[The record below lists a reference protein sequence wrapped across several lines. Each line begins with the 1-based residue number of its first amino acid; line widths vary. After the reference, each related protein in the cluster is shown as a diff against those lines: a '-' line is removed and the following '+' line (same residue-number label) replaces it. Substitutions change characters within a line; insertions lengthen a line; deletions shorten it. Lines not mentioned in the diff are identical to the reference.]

1 MYFICNNKGN
11 LLFFIINRFL
21 FVCLFFL
28 FYLCSYIL
36 CYTQKKFFIARV
48 RKALIFLKN
57 MKIAL
62 IGYGKMG
69 HIIEEIAL
77 SRGHE
82 VVCTIDINNLEDF
95 ECEAFRSADV
105 AIEFTTPKTAL
116 GNVAKCLAA
125 KVPVVVGSTGWY
137 AELPKVKEDVAKAN
151 GSLFWASNFSIGV
164 NVFVAM
170 QKYVAKIMN
179 NYPNYDVSME
189 ETHHIHKLDSPSGT
203 AITIAN
209 AITDN
214 LDRKDSWKETSC
226 LWLNEDMSVNVSRNA
241 EVGTAFASH
250 EDNELEVVAFRRGE
264 VPGIHTVVYDSDV
277 DTITMT
283 HSAKSR
289 RGFALGAVVA
299 AEFMADGKK
308 GVYTMTDLMKF

>member
-1 MYFICNNKGN
+1 
-11 LLFFIINRFL
+11 
-21 FVCLFFL
+21 
-28 FYLCSYIL
+28 
-36 CYTQKKFFIARV
+36 
-48 RKALIFLKN
+48 

-82 VVCTIDINNLEDF
+82 VICTIDINNLEDF
-95 ECEAFRSADV
+95 ESEAFKSADV
-105 AIEFTTPKTAL
+105 AIEFTTPKTTR
-116 GNVAKCLAA
+116 GNMAKCLAA
-125 KVPVVVGSTGWY
+125 GVPVVVGSTGWY
-137 AELPKVKEDVAKAN
+137 DQLDEVKAEVAAAD

-179 NYPNYDVSME
+179 AYPQYDVAME

-214 LDRKDSWKETSC
+214 LDRKQTWKETSC
-226 LWLNEDMSVNVSRNA
+226 LWLNEDKSVNVARNA
-241 EVGTAFASH
+241 EMNTTFVSH
-250 EDNELEVVAFRRGE
+250 NEDELEVVAFRRGE
-264 VPGIHTVVYDSDV
+264 VPGIHTVVYDSEV

-299 AEFMADGKK
+299 AEWMADGKK

>member
-1 MYFICNNKGN
+1 
-11 LLFFIINRFL
+11 
-21 FVCLFFL
+21 
-28 FYLCSYIL
+28 
-36 CYTQKKFFIARV
+36 
-48 RKALIFLKN
+48 

-82 VVCTIDINNLEDF
+82 IVCTIDINNLEDF
-95 ECEAFRSADV
+95 ESEAFRSADV
-105 AIEFTTPKTAL
+105 AIEFTTPMTTLA
-116 GNVAKCLAA
+116 NQAKCLAA
-125 KVPVVVGSTGWY
+125 GVPVVVGSTGWY
-137 AELPKVKEDVAKAN
+137 DHLPQVKADVEKAN

-179 NYPNYDVSME
+179 AYPNYDVAME
-189 ETHHIHKLDSPSGT
+189 EAHHIHKLDSPSGT

-209 AITDN
+209 AIIDN
-214 LDRKDSWKETSC
+214 LDRKDSWKETSA
-226 LWLNEDMSVNVSRNA
+226 LWLNEDMSINVAKNA
-241 EVGTAFASH
+241 EVGTKFESH
-250 EDNELEVVAFRRGE
+250 KGNELEIVAYRRGE

>member
-1 MYFICNNKGN
+1 
-11 LLFFIINRFL
+11 
-21 FVCLFFL
+21 
-28 FYLCSYIL
+28 
-36 CYTQKKFFIARV
+36 
-48 RKALIFLKN
+48 

-95 ECEAFRSADV
+95 ESEAFRSADV
-105 AIEFTTPKTAL
+105 AIEFTTPKTCL

-125 KVPVVVGSTGWY
+125 GVTVVVGSTGWY
-137 AELPKVKEDVAKAN
+137 DQLPQVKADVEKAN

-179 NYPNYDVSME
+179 AYPQYDVTLE

-209 AITDN
+209 AVTDN
-214 LDRKDSWKETSC
+214 LDRKRSWKETAAI
-226 LWLNEDMSVNVSRNA
+226 WQHEDGSVDVSRNA

-250 EDNELEVVAFRRGE
+250 EADELEVVALRRGE
-264 VPGIHTVVYDSDV
+264 VPGIHTVTYESDV

-299 AEFMADGKK
+299 AEWMKDGKK
-308 GVYTMTDLMKF
+308 GVFTMGDMMRF

>member
-1 MYFICNNKGN
+1 MYLFCLSDIICINFYQYSPYN
-11 LLFFIINRFL
+11 LFFY
-21 FVCLFFL
+21 L
-28 FYLCSYIL
+28 FYYNFAIYFV
-36 CYTQKKFFIARV
+36 YTQKQIIKTAPRV
-48 RKALIFLKN
+48 VYQRKEN

-77 SRGHE
+77 SRGHQ
-82 VVCTIDINNLEDF
+82 VVCTIDVNNLEDF
-95 ECEAFRSADV
+95 ESEAFCTADV

-125 KVPVVVGSTGWY
+125 GVPVVVGSTGWY
-137 AELPKVKEDVAKAN
+137 DELPKVKEDVAKAN

-179 NYPNYDVSME
+179 AYPNYDVAME

-214 LDRKDSWKETSC
+214 LDRKETWKETSC
-226 LWLNEDMSVNVSRNA
+226 LWLNEDMSINVARNA
-241 EVGTAFASH
+241 EVGTQFLSH
-250 EDNELEVVAFRRGE
+250 EDKELEVVAYRRGE

-299 AEFMADGKK
+299 AEFMGDGKK

>member
-1 MYFICNNKGN
+1 
-11 LLFFIINRFL
+11 
-21 FVCLFFL
+21 
-28 FYLCSYIL
+28 
-36 CYTQKKFFIARV
+36 
-48 RKALIFLKN
+48 

-69 HIIEEIAL
+69 HIIEEISL

-82 VVCTIDINNLEDF
+82 VVCTIDVNNLEDF
-95 ECEAFRSADV
+95 DSEAFRSADV

-116 GNVAKCLAA
+116 GNVARCL
-125 KVPVVVGSTGWY
+125 KSGVPVVVGSTGWY
-137 AELPKVKEDVAKAN
+137 DQLPQVKADVEKAN

-179 NYPNYDVSME
+179 AYPQYDVTLE

-214 LDRKDSWKETSC
+214 LDRKKTWKETAAI
-226 LWLNEDMSVNVSRNA
+226 WQHEDKSVDVTRNA
-241 EVGTAFASH
+241 EVGTQFAKH
-250 EDNELEVVAFRRGE
+250 EADELEVVAFRRGE
-264 VPGIHTVVYDSDV
+264 VPGIHAVVYDSEV

-299 AEFMADGKK
+299 AEWMSDGKK

>member
-1 MYFICNNKGN
+1 
-11 LLFFIINRFL
+11 
-21 FVCLFFL
+21 
-28 FYLCSYIL
+28 
-36 CYTQKKFFIARV
+36 
-48 RKALIFLKN
+48 

-77 SRGHE
+77 SRGHQ
-82 VVCTIDINNLEDF
+82 VVCAIDINNQEEF
-95 ECEAFRSADV
+95 EGEAFKTADV
-105 AIEFTTPKTAL
+105 VIEFTTPKTCL

-125 KVPVVVGSTGWY
+125 GRPVVVGSTGWY
-137 AELPKVKEDVAKAN
+137 DQLAQVKADVEKAN

-179 NYPNYDVSME
+179 NYPQYDVTLE

-203 AITIAN
+203 AITIAD
-209 AITDN
+209 AITGN
-214 LDRKDSWKETSC
+214 LDRKQTWKETAAI
-226 LWLNEDMSVNVSRNA
+226 WQHEDQSVDVARNA
-241 EVGTAFASH
+241 EVGTQFQSH
-250 EDNELEVVAFRRGE
+250 KAEELEVVAFRRGE
-264 VPGIHTVVYDSDV
+264 VPGIHTVVYDSEV

-299 AEFMADGKK
+299 AEWMADGKK

>member
-1 MYFICNNKGN
+1 MEEIGLKYVIFTNCFPLIQKRIVSLHGT
-11 LLFFIINRFL
+11 
-21 FVCLFFL
+21 
-28 FYLCSYIL
+28 
-36 CYTQKKFFIARV
+36 YTCALHEPMRV
-48 RKALIFLKN
+48 REKFKLVKN
-57 MKIAL
+57 SESMKIAL

-69 HIIEEIAL
+69 HIIEEIAI

-82 VVCTIDINNLEDF
+82 IVAAIDINNQEDF
-95 ECEAFRSADV
+95 ESEAFKSADV
-105 AIEFTTPKTAL
+105 AIEFTTPKTCL
-116 GNVAKCLAA
+116 GNIAKCLNA

-137 AELPKVKEDVAKAN
+137 GELPAVKAQVEQCN

-170 QKYVAKIMN
+170 QKFMARIMN
-179 NYPNYDVSME
+179 NYPNYDVAME

-203 AITIAN
+203 AITIAD
-209 AITDN
+209 AIINN
-214 LDRKDSWKETSC
+214 LDRKNSWKETAC
-226 LWLNEDMSVNVSRNA
+226 LWQNEDCSLDVARNA
-241 EVGTAFASH
+241 EVGTTFVAHA
-250 EDNELEVVAFRRGE
+250 DNELEVVALRRGE

-299 AEFMADGKK
+299 AEWMSDGKK

>member
-1 MYFICNNKGN
+1 
-11 LLFFIINRFL
+11 
-21 FVCLFFL
+21 
-28 FYLCSYIL
+28 
-36 CYTQKKFFIARV
+36 
-48 RKALIFLKN
+48 

-77 SRGHE
+77 SRGHQ
-82 VVCTIDINNLEDF
+82 VVATIDINNLEDF
-95 ECEAFRSADV
+95 DSEAFKSADV

-116 GNVAKCLAA
+116 GNVDRCLAA
-125 KVPVVVGSTGWY
+125 GVPVVVGSTGWY
-137 AELPKVKEDVAKAN
+137 DQLASVAEKVKAAD

-164 NVFVAM
+164 NVFVAV
-170 QKYVAKIMN
+170 QKYMARIMN
-179 NYPNYDVSME
+179 NYPNYDVAME

-203 AITIAN
+203 AITIAE
-209 AITDN
+209 AITSN
-214 LDRKDSWKETSC
+214 LDRKQHWKETAC
-226 LWLNEDMSVNVSRNA
+226 VWQHEDMSVDVARNA
-241 EVGTAFASH
+241 EVGTTFASH
-250 EDNELEVVAFRRGE
+250 NPEELEVVAFRRGE
-264 VPGIHTVVYDSDV
+264 VPGIHTVVYDSEV

-299 AEFMADGKK
+299 AEWMGDGKK

>member
-1 MYFICNNKGN
+1 
-11 LLFFIINRFL
+11 
-21 FVCLFFL
+21 
-28 FYLCSYIL
+28 
-36 CYTQKKFFIARV
+36 
-48 RKALIFLKN
+48 

-69 HIIEEIAL
+69 HIIEEIAV
-77 SRGHE
+77 SRGHQ

-95 ECEAFRSADV
+95 ESEAFRSADV
-105 AIEFTTPKTAL
+105 AIEFTTPKTTR
-116 GNVAKCLAA
+116 GNMAKCLAA
-125 KVPVVVGSTGWY
+125 GVPVVVGSTGWY
-137 AELPKVKEDVAKAN
+137 DQLPEVKAEVEKAN

-170 QKYVAKIMN
+170 QKYIAKIMN
-179 NYPNYDVSME
+179 NYPQYDVTLE

-203 AITIAN
+203 AITIAD

-214 LDRKDSWKETSC
+214 LDRKQTWKETAAV
-226 LWLNEDMSVNVSRNA
+226 WQHEDQSIDVERNA
-241 EVGTAFASH
+241 EVGTTFQAH
-250 EDNELEVVAFRRGE
+250 KDDELAVVAYRRGE
-264 VPGIHTVVYDSDV
+264 VPGIHTVVYDSEV

-299 AEFMADGKK
+299 AEWMADGKK

>member
-1 MYFICNNKGN
+1 
-11 LLFFIINRFL
+11 
-21 FVCLFFL
+21 
-28 FYLCSYIL
+28 
-36 CYTQKKFFIARV
+36 
-48 RKALIFLKN
+48 

-69 HIIEEIAL
+69 HIIEEICL
-77 SRGHE
+77 SRGHQ
-82 VVCTIDINNLEDF
+82 VVATIDIDNQEDF
-95 ECEAFRSADV
+95 ESDAFKGADV
-105 AIEFTTPKTAL
+105 AIEFTTPKTVL
-116 GNVAKCLAA
+116 GNIDRCLSLG
-125 KVPVVVGSTGWY
+125 VPVVVGSTGWY
-137 AELPKVKEDVAKAN
+137 DQLASVKKKVSMSN

-164 NVFVAM
+164 NVFVAV
-170 QKYVAKIMN
+170 QKYLARIMN
-179 NYPNYDVSME
+179 SYPNYDVTLE

-214 LDRKDSWKETSC
+214 LERKQVWKETAC
-226 LWLNEDMSVNVSRNA
+226 VWQHEDMSVDVARNA
-241 EVGTAFASH
+241 EAGTAFAAH
-250 EDNELEVVAFRRGE
+250 NPEELEVIAFRRGE

-299 AEFMADGKK
+299 AEWMGDGKK
-308 GVYTMTDLMKF
+308 GIYTMTDLMKF

>member
-1 MYFICNNKGN
+1 M
-11 LLFFIINRFL
+11 R
-21 FVCLFFL
+21 
-28 FYLCSYIL
+28 
-36 CYTQKKFFIARV
+36 
-48 RKALIFLKN
+48 
-57 MKIAL
+57 IAL

-82 VVCTIDINNLEDF
+82 IVCAIDINNQEDF
-95 ECEAFRSADV
+95 ESDAFRTADI
-105 AIEFTTPKTAL
+105 AIEFTTPKTCL
-116 GNVAKCLAA
+116 GNVRKCLDAG
-125 KVPVVVGSTGWY
+125 VPVVVGSTGWY
-137 AELPKVKEDVAKAN
+137 NELPKVKEDVAKAN

-179 NYPNYDVSME
+179 RYPQYDVTLS

-203 AITIAN
+203 AITIAD

-214 LDRKDSWKETSC
+214 LDRKKSWKETAAI
-226 LWLNEDMSVNVSRNA
+226 WQHEDQSVDVARNA
-241 EVGTAFASH
+241 EVGTTFAAH
-250 EDNELEVVAFRRGE
+250 NDDELEVVAFRRGE

-277 DTITMT
+277 DTITMS

-299 AEFMADGKK
+299 AEWMQDGKK
-308 GVYTMTDLMKF
+308 GVYTMTDLMEF

>member
-1 MYFICNNKGN
+1 
-11 LLFFIINRFL
+11 
-21 FVCLFFL
+21 
-28 FYLCSYIL
+28 
-36 CYTQKKFFIARV
+36 
-48 RKALIFLKN
+48 

-62 IGYGKMG
+62 VGYGKMG

-77 SRGHE
+77 SRGHQ
-82 VVCTIDINNLEDF
+82 VVCAIDINNQEDF
-95 ECEAFRSADV
+95 ESEAFKTADAV
-105 AIEFTTPKTAL
+105 IEFTTPKTCL

-125 KVPVVVGSTGWY
+125 GRPVVVGSTGWY
-137 AELPKVKEDVAKAN
+137 DHLPQVKADVEKAN

-179 NYPNYDVSME
+179 NYPQYDVTLE

-203 AITIAN
+203 AITIAD

-214 LDRKDSWKETSC
+214 LDRKQTWKETAAI
-226 LWLNEDMSVNVSRNA
+226 WQHEDKSVDVARNA
-241 EVGTAFASH
+241 EVGTQFQSH
-250 EDNELEVVAFRRGE
+250 NADELEVVAFRRGE
-264 VPGIHTVVYDSDV
+264 VPGIHTVVYDSEV

-299 AEFMADGKK
+299 AEWMADGKK

>member
-1 MYFICNNKGN
+1 MWEVSKKIIIFAPNCIYFT
-11 LLFFIINRFL
+11 
-21 FVCLFFL
+21 
-28 FYLCSYIL
+28 Y
-36 CYTQKKFFIARV
+36 
-48 RKALIFLKN
+48 

-82 VVCTIDINNLEDF
+82 VVCTIDVNNLCDF
-95 ECEAFRSADV
+95 ESEAFRTADV

-116 GNVAKCLAA
+116 ANVARCLEAR
-125 KVPVVVGSTGWY
+125 VPVVVGSTGWY
-137 AELPKVKEDVAKAN
+137 DQLPQVKADVAKAD

-170 QKYVAKIMN
+170 QRYVAKIMN
-179 NYPNYDVSME
+179 AYPQYDVTLE

-214 LDRKDSWKETSC
+214 LERKQSWKETAAI
-226 LWLNEDMSVNVSRNA
+226 WQQEDGSVDVARNA
-241 EVGTAFASH
+241 EVGTQFAAH
-250 EDNELEVVAFRRGE
+250 KPEELEVVALRRGE
-264 VPGIHTVVYDSDV
+264 VPGIHTVVYDSEV

-299 AEFMADGKK
+299 AEWIGDGKK
-308 GVYTMTDLMKF
+308 GVYTMDDLMKF

>member
-1 MYFICNNKGN
+1 
-11 LLFFIINRFL
+11 
-21 FVCLFFL
+21 
-28 FYLCSYIL
+28 
-36 CYTQKKFFIARV
+36 
-48 RKALIFLKN
+48 

-82 VVCTIDINNLEDF
+82 VVCAIDVNNQDDF
-95 ECEAFRSADV
+95 GSEKFRSADV
-105 AIEFTTPKTAL
+105 AIEFTTPKTAI
-116 GNVAKCLAA
+116 GNIQKCLEA

-137 AELPKVKEDVAKAN
+137 SQMEDVKSAVKQN
-151 GSLFWASNFSIGV
+151 DGSLFWASNFSIGV
-164 NVFVAM
+164 NIFVAM

-179 NYPNYDVSME
+179 NYPNYDVTLS

-214 LDRKDSWKETSC
+214 LDRKGSWKETAC
-226 LWLNEDMSVNVSRNA
+226 VWQNEDKSVNVSRNA
-241 EVGTAFASH
+241 EVGTHFESH
-250 EDNELEVVAFRRGE
+250 EDNQLEVVAFRRGE

-299 AEFMADGKK
+299 AEFMSDGKK
-308 GVYTMTDLMKF
+308 GVYTMSDLMKF

>member
-1 MYFICNNKGN
+1 
-11 LLFFIINRFL
+11 
-21 FVCLFFL
+21 
-28 FYLCSYIL
+28 
-36 CYTQKKFFIARV
+36 
-48 RKALIFLKN
+48 

-69 HIIEEIAL
+69 HIIEEIAI
-77 SRGHE
+77 SRGHQ
-82 VVCTIDINNLEDF
+82 VVCAIDINNQEDF
-95 ECEAFRSADV
+95 ESDAFKSADV
-105 AIEFTTPKTAL
+105 AIVFTTPKTTL
-116 GNVAKCLAA
+116 GNMAKCLAA
-125 KVPVVVGSTGWY
+125 GVPVVVGSTGWY
-137 AELPKVKEDVAKAN
+137 NELPKVKADVEKAN

-164 NVFVAM
+164 NIFVQM

-179 NYPNYDVSME
+179 KYPNYDVTLE

-203 AITIAN
+203 AITIAD

-226 LWLNEDMSVNVSRNA
+226 LWLNEDESVNVARNA
-241 EVGTAFASH
+241 EVGTTFSSH

-264 VPGIHTVVYDSDV
+264 VPGIHTVVYDSEV

-283 HSAKSR
+283 HSAKNR

-299 AEFMADGKK
+299 AEFMGDGKK

>member
-1 MYFICNNKGN
+1 MI
-11 LLFFIINRFL
+11 FL
-21 FVCLFFL
+21 VKYTHYVRKNV
-28 FYLCSYIL
+28 YLCPEIVRL
-36 CYTQKKFFIARV
+36 CACGLSKR
-48 RKALIFLKN
+48 LI

-82 VVCTIDINNLEDF
+82 VVCTIDIQNQEDF
-95 ECEAFRSADV
+95 DSEAFATADV
-105 AIEFTTPKTAL
+105 AIEFTTPKTCL
-116 GNVAKCLAA
+116 GNVRRCLDK

-137 AELPKVKEDVAKAN
+137 DQLPQVKADVEAAD
-151 GSLFWASNFSIGV
+151 GTLFWASNFSIGV

-179 NYPNYDVSME
+179 AYPQYDVTLE

-214 LDRKDSWKETSC
+214 LERKQSWKETAAI
-226 LWLNEDMSVNVSRNA
+226 WQHEDMTVDVKRNA
-241 EVGTAFASH
+241 EVGTTFSDH
-250 EDNELEVVAFRRGE
+250 KEDELEVVALRRGE
-264 VPGIHTVVYDSDV
+264 VPGIHTVVYDSEV

-299 AEFMADGKK
+299 AEWLKSEPRK

>member
-1 MYFICNNKGN
+1 
-11 LLFFIINRFL
+11 
-21 FVCLFFL
+21 
-28 FYLCSYIL
+28 
-36 CYTQKKFFIARV
+36 
-48 RKALIFLKN
+48 

-77 SRGHE
+77 SRGHQ
-82 VVCTIDINNLEDF
+82 VVCAIDVNNQSDF
-95 ECEAFRSADV
+95 ESEAFRSADV
-105 AIEFTTPKTAL
+105 AIEFTTPHTCL
-116 GNVAKCLAA
+116 GNVDKCLAA
-125 KVPVVVGSTGWY
+125 GVPVVVGSTGWY
-137 AELPKVKEDVAKAN
+137 DQLDDVTAKVKKVD

-170 QKYVAKIMN
+170 QKYIAKIMN
-179 NYPNYDVSME
+179 AYPQYDVTLQ

-214 LDRKDSWKETSC
+214 LERKQSWKETAC
-226 LWLNEDMSVNVSRNA
+226 LWQDEDESMDVARNA
-241 EVGTAFASH
+241 EVGTQFQSNK
-250 EDNELEVVAFRRGE
+250 DDELEVVAFRRGE

-289 RGFALGAVVA
+289 RGFALGAVIA
-299 AEFMADGKK
+299 AEWMSDGKK
-308 GVYTMTDLMKF
+308 GVYTMTDLMNF

>member
-1 MYFICNNKGN
+1 
-11 LLFFIINRFL
+11 
-21 FVCLFFL
+21 
-28 FYLCSYIL
+28 
-36 CYTQKKFFIARV
+36 
-48 RKALIFLKN
+48 

-95 ECEAFRSADV
+95 ESEKFRSADV

-116 GNVAKCLAA
+116 GNIAKCLAA

-137 AELPKVKEDVAKAN
+137 VELQKVKSDVEKAN

-164 NVFVAM
+164 NIFVAM

-179 NYPNYDVSME
+179 AYPNYDVAME

-209 AITDN
+209 AITEN
-214 LDRKDSWKETSC
+214 LDRKDSWKETAAI
-226 LWLNEDMSVNVSRNA
+226 WLNEDKSINVGKNA
-241 EVGTAFASH
+241 EVGTAFQSH
-250 EDNELEVVAFRRGE
+250 KDNELEVVAYRRGE

-299 AEFMADGKK
+299 AEFMSDGKK

>member
-1 MYFICNNKGN
+1 
-11 LLFFIINRFL
+11 
-21 FVCLFFL
+21 
-28 FYLCSYIL
+28 
-36 CYTQKKFFIARV
+36 
-48 RKALIFLKN
+48 

-82 VVCTIDINNLEDF
+82 VVCAIDINNQEDF
-95 ECEAFRSADV
+95 ESEAFRTADV
-105 AIEFTTPKTAL
+105 IIEFTTPKTCL
-116 GNVAKCLAA
+116 GNVARCLEAG
-125 KVPVVVGSTGWY
+125 VPVVVGSTGWY
-137 AELPKVKEDVAKAN
+137 DQLPQVKADVEKAN

-179 NYPNYDVSME
+179 GYPQYDVTLE

-214 LDRKDSWKETSC
+214 LERKQTWKETAAI
-226 LWLNEDMSVNVSRNA
+226 WQHEDQSVDVARNA
-241 EVGTAFASH
+241 EVGTTFQQHNA
-250 EDNELEVVAFRRGE
+250 DELEVIAFRRGE
-264 VPGIHTVVYDSDV
+264 VPGIHTVIYDSEV

-299 AEFMADGKK
+299 AEWMKDGKK

>member
-1 MYFICNNKGN
+1 MSEKMSIFAPNC
-11 LLFFIINRFL
+11 
-21 FVCLFFL
+21 
-28 FYLCSYIL
+28 IL
-36 CYTQKKFFIARV
+36 NIES
-48 RKALIFLKN
+48 

-82 VVCTIDINNLEDF
+82 VVCTIDVQNLEDF
-95 ECEAFRSADV
+95 ESEAFRSADV
-105 AIEFTTPKTAL
+105 AIEFTTPKTTR
-116 GNVAKCLAA
+116 GNMTKCLKAG
-125 KVPVVVGSTGWY
+125 VPVVVGSTGWY
-137 AELPKVKEDVAKAN
+137 DQLDEVKQEVAEAN

-170 QKYVAKIMN
+170 QKYVARIMN
-179 NYPNYDVSME
+179 QYPQYDVAME
-189 ETHHIHKLDSPSGT
+189 EVHHIHKLDSPSGT

-214 LDRKDSWKETSC
+214 LERKQAWKETAC
-226 LWLNEDMSVNVSRNA
+226 IWQHEDESVDVARNA
-241 EVGTAFASH
+241 EVGTQFAAH
-250 EDNELEVVAFRRGE
+250 KPEELEVVAKRRGE
-264 VPGIHTVVYDSDV
+264 VPGIHTVVYDSEV

-299 AEFMADGKK
+299 AEWMGDGKK

>member
-1 MYFICNNKGN
+1 
-11 LLFFIINRFL
+11 
-21 FVCLFFL
+21 
-28 FYLCSYIL
+28 
-36 CYTQKKFFIARV
+36 
-48 RKALIFLKN
+48 
-57 MKIAL
+57 
-62 IGYGKMG
+62 MG

-82 VVCTIDINNLEDF
+82 IVCTIDINNLEDF
-95 ECEAFRSADV
+95 DSEAFRSADV
-105 AIEFTTPKTAL
+105 AIEFTTPKTVL
-116 GNVAKCLAA
+116 GNISKTLASG
-125 KVPVVVGSTGWY
+125 VPIVVGTTGWY
-137 AELPKVKEDVAKAN
+137 NELPKVKGEVEATD

-164 NVFVAM
+164 NIFVAM

-179 NYPNYDVSME
+179 YYPNYDVTLE

-203 AITIAN
+203 AITIAD

-214 LDRKDSWKETSC
+214 LDRKVGWKETSC
-226 LWLNEDMSVNVSRNA
+226 LWLNEDMSINVAKNA
-241 EVGTAFASH
+241 EAATTFASH
-250 EDNELEVVAFRRGE
+250 NDNELEVVAYRRGE
-264 VPGIHTVVYDSDV
+264 VPGIHTVVYDSEV

-299 AEFMADGKK
+299 AEFMGDGKK

>member
-1 MYFICNNKGN
+1 MCKHKD
-11 LLFFIINRFL
+11 FL
-21 FVCLFFL
+21 TKRKSFR
-28 FYLCSYIL
+28 
-36 CYTQKKFFIARV
+36 KKNFR
-48 RKALIFLKN
+48 N

-69 HIIEEIAL
+69 HIIEEIAK

-82 VVCTIDINNLEDF
+82 IVCTIDINNLEDF
-95 ECEAFRSADV
+95 ESEKFRSADV

-116 GNVAKCLAA
+116 GNIAKCLAA
-125 KVPVVVGSTGWY
+125 GVPVVVGSTGWY
-137 AELPKVKEDVAKAN
+137 GELENVKADVAKAN

-179 NYPNYDVSME
+179 AYTDYDVTME

-209 AITDN
+209 AIIEN
-214 LDRKDSWKETSC
+214 LDRKDSWKETSA
-226 LWLNEDMSVNVSRNA
+226 LWLNEDMSINVEKNA
-241 EVGTAFASH
+241 EVGTVFQKHA
-250 EDNELEVVAFRRGE
+250 DNELEVVAFRRGE
-264 VPGIHTVVYDSDV
+264 VPGIHTVVYDSEV

-299 AEFMADGKK
+299 AEFMRDGKK

>member
-1 MYFICNNKGN
+1 
-11 LLFFIINRFL
+11 
-21 FVCLFFL
+21 
-28 FYLCSYIL
+28 
-36 CYTQKKFFIARV
+36 
-48 RKALIFLKN
+48 

-77 SRGHE
+77 SRGHQ
-82 VVCTIDINNLEDF
+82 VVCTIDVNNLNDF
-95 ECEAFRSADV
+95 ESEAFRSADV
-105 AIEFTTPKTAL
+105 AIEFTTPKTCL

-137 AELPKVKEDVAKAN
+137 DQLEQVKADVAKAD

-170 QKYVAKIMN
+170 QKYIAKIMN
-179 NYPNYDVSME
+179 SYPQYDVAMQ

-203 AITIAN
+203 AITIAE

-214 LDRKDSWKETSC
+214 LERKQNWKETAC
-226 LWLNEDMSVNVSRNA
+226 IWQHEDGQTDVARNA
-241 EVGTAFASH
+241 EVGTQFQAHNDS
-250 EDNELEVVAFRRGE
+250 ELEVVAFRRGE

-289 RGFALGAVVA
+289 RGFALGAVIA
-299 AEFMADGKK
+299 AEWMGDGKK
-308 GVYTMTDLMKF
+308 GVYTMTDLMNF